1 MAWQS
6 GSPRLAP
13 YQKRQ
18 LSRDEFWFNENMP
31 WCWSFPTGW
40 HCLDGWCMC
49 CRCWYIWVSMWPN
62 VMGASRVAGVTW
74 FITMPRKRRI
84 VFPSHTRWLFFP
96 CFITTVWKVW
106 RRWGGRTTDVLI
118 NRHEVTV
125 TIFFVHHLS
134 NILRAGW
141 SSKLFEFHCLLVQ
154 ACCPKILWT
163 STLRDNCQAI
173 SARYDCY
180 SWPWCVGEL
189 LLRSSGRHNDN
200 QCTHLPSIEQ
210 IFRGWDWNGP

>member
-40 HCLDGWCMC
+40 HRLDGWCMC
-49 CRCWYIWVSMWPN
+49 CRCWYIWISMWPN
-62 VMGASRVAGVTW
+62 VLGASRVAGVTW
-74 FITMPRKRRI
+74 FITMSRKRRI
-84 VFPSHTRWLFFP
+84 VVPSHTRWLFFP
-96 CFITTVWKVW
+96 CFITTVWIVW

-118 NRHEVTV
+118 NRHKVTV

-134 NILRAGW
+134 NILRVRW
-141 SSKLFEFHCLLVQ
+141 SSKLFEFHCLLVLRLFSKDSVNINSVGQ
-154 ACCPKILWT
+154 LSSNICSIWLLFLAMTCGWTATKVLWT
-163 STLRDNCQAI
+163 SR
-173 SARYDCY
+173 
-180 SWPWCVGEL
+180 W
-189 LLRSSGRHNDN
+189 
-200 QCTHLPSIEQ
+200 
-210 IFRGWDWNGP
+210 

>member
-6 GSPRLAP
+6 GPPRLAP

-49 CRCWYIWVSMWPN
+49 CRCWYIWVLMWPN

-74 FITMPRKRRI
+74 FITVSRKRRI
-84 VFPSHTRWLFFP
+84 VVSSHTRWLFFP
-96 CFITTVWKVW
+96 CFITTVWIVW

-118 NRHEVTV
+118 NKHEVTV
-125 TIFFVHHLS
+125 IIFFVHHLS
-134 NILRAGW
+134 NILRVGW
-141 SSKLFEFHCLLVQ
+141 SSKLFEFHCLLVLSLLSKDSVNINSAGQ
-154 ACCPKILWT
+154 LSSNICSIWLLFLAVMCGWTATKVLWT
-163 STLRDNCQAI
+163 SQ
-173 SARYDCY
+173 
-180 SWPWCVGEL
+180 W
-189 LLRSSGRHNDN
+189 
-200 QCTHLPSIEQ
+200 
-210 IFRGWDWNGP
+210 